1 MGIYYP
7 YDYIFSVYYQNI
19 YEKEIMK
26 KYQFLIIIILAVM
39 IIGGIVMQETSF
51 KLEGISLAILGF
63 ILLILY
69 NKKR

>member
-7 YDYIFSVYYQNI
+7 YGYIFSVYYKNI

-39 IIGGIVMQETSF
+39 IIGGIVLQETSF
-51 KLEGISLAILGF
+51 ELEGIGLAILGF
-63 ILLILY
+63 IFLILY